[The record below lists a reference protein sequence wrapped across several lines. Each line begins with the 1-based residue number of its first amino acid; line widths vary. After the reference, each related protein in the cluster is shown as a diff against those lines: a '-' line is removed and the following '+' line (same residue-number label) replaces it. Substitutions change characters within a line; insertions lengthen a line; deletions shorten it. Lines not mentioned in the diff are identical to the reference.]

1 MLAKYV
7 ASFAWTST
15 KNEWNA
21 ENTICSR
28 AFVPSIARYRITRVL
43 TIYHVKLKQSTAIEQ
58 KHIGINEKYERRALN
73 FAICSQSGKT
83 RDQRPAKLSTN
94 KMEK

>member
-28 AFVPSIARYRITRVL
+28 AFGPSIARYRTTHVL

-58 KHIGINEKYERRALN
+58 KHFDRRSLSPALPN
-73 FAICSQSGKT
+73 LWFQTPNLIQSNRTAVAENKT
-83 RDQRPAKLSTN
+83 QK
-94 KMEK
+94 